1 MNARG
6 FSSLRENLA
15 ALDKLL
21 LCGVLSLFFLG
32 VACIYSAGSG
42 GPQGGGY
49 AYRQIFWFCVSAGAF
64 MAALMVGYRKLMDFT
79 YPIYFIT
86 LLLLVIT
93 MFAAPNVKGAQRMIS
108 LGFIGFQPSEFG
120 KIAIVLVMAK
130 FLNRY
135 PPLNWKTFLGG
146 LLVGSPALLMVL
158 KQPDLGSALVYAAI
172 IMAALFVAGS
182 PMKYIMSFMGLGLA
196 ACPVLWSFL
205 KEYQKLRLLVFL
217 DPTRDPLGAGYNV
230 IQSRIAVGSGSFWGK
245 GFLQGLQSKLRFLP
259 EPHTD
264 FIFSV
269 YAEEFGFLGSSLI
282 LAVFGLIFTR
292 MILLGMKS
300 HEIRAKI
307 LVAGITV
314 WIWFQTFEGIGM
326 TMGLMP
332 VTGLPLPFLS
342 YGGSSVLSVS
352 IALGLLGSV
361 ALESV
366 KPYK

>member
-1 MNARG
+1 MIR
-6 FSSLRENLA
+6 FSSLKENLA
-15 ALDKLL
+15 ALDKIL
-21 LCGVLSLFFLG
+21 LCGVLLLFFSG

-42 GPQGGGY
+42 SSQGGNY
-49 AYRQIFWFCVSAGAF
+49 AYRQIFWFCVSLCAF
-64 MAALMVGYRKLMDFT
+64 MAALIVGYRKFMDFT
-79 YPIYFIT
+79 YPIYFT
-86 LLLLVIT
+86 ALLLLGIT
-93 MFAAPNVKGAQRMIS
+93 ILFAPSVKGAQRMIS

-135 PPLNWKTFLGG
+135 PPLNLKTFMGG
-146 LLVGSPALLMVL
+146 LLVGIPALLMVL
-158 KQPDLGSALVYAAI
+158 KQPDLGSTLVYVAI
-172 IMAALFVAGS
+172 ILSALFVAGA
-182 PMKYIMSFMGLGLA
+182 PMKYLLSFMGLGLA
-196 ACPVLWSFL
+196 ICPMLWPFL
-205 KEYQKLRLLVFL
+205 KDYQKLRLLVFI
-217 DPTRDPLGAGYNV
+217 DPMRDPLGAGYNV

-245 GFLQGLQSKLRFLP
+245 GFMQGLQSKLRFLP

-269 YAEEFGFLGSSLI
+269 YAEEFGFLGSSII
-282 LAVFGLIFTR
+282 LAVFGLVFTR
-292 MILLGMKS
+292 MILTGMKS

-326 TMGLMP
+326 SMGLMP

-342 YGGSSVLSVS
+342 YGGSAILSIS
-352 IALGLLGSV
+352 IALGLLGSI